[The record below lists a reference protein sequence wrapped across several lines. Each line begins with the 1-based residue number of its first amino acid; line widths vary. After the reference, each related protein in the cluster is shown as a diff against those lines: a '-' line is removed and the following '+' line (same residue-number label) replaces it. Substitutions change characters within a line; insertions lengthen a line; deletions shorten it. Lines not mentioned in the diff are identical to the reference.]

1 MHREHVEKRQ
11 AKEDCRCVHKMYHL
25 LYNTNKEN
33 KEISSTNKEAT
44 FLTLKYSYRWSNV
57 KFYLLQHLF
66 LKNQEERLILK
77 NSCL

>member
-11 AKEDCRCVHKMYHL
+11 AKEDCRCVHKMYL

-33 KEISSTNKEAT
+33 KEVSSTNKEAT

>member
-11 AKEDCRCVHKMYHL
+11 AKEDCRCVHKMCL

-33 KEISSTNKEAT
+33 KEVSSTNKEAT